1 MAWTDKARAASAA
14 SRRARKKPGALARL
28 YAKSGRSVPNYS
40 KEPKTYTR
48 GKETR
53 GNMVRAMGE
62 GKTLKAAAIS
72 AKIPRATNPRRRRA
86 RGMAA
91 NPTQTANQ
99 VRATHAMV
107 ALDSGIAQVKHEGI
121 KRGTQHNW
129 SQRNDTS
136 KAFNNPVYRK
146 GKRAGSA
153 VTERGDAA
161 SNKYGGLDPYDLG
174 LSPQKRR
181 RRPSMV
187 TDFEKK
193 YGKGA
198 SAARGS
204 RSVAPRSG
212 MVRSKD
218 KKAWVY
224 PPKGYKGTKSR

>member
-91 NPTQTANQ
+91 NPTQTANR

-129 SQRNDTS
+129 SQRNDTT

-146 GKRAGSA
+146 GKRAGNA
-153 VTERGDAA
+153 VSELGDAA
-161 SNKYGGLDPYDLG
+161 NPIKTKVGYPKPDRKPKVAKAAKGYTISRGTNAGKTASRIG
-174 LSPQKRR
+174 
-181 RRPSMV
+181 
-187 TDFEKK
+187 KK
-193 YGKGA
+193 Y
-198 SAARGS
+198 SRG
-204 RSVAPRSG
+204 
-212 MVRSKD
+212 
-218 KKAWVY
+218 
-224 PPKGYKGTKSR
+224 